1 MDTPLRSKLLTVV
14 LLRRAGG
21 SLLRNPCPPSGPLEG
36 WAHKRSEVGG
46 MERSGRSP
54 EGEQPSVRRK
64 SGHTLSGRAAVRL
77 AEEWTYVQRKSSRP
91 TGGRVTDSAGKAV
104 GWPGAD
110 QGADQSAD
118 QGADQGE
125 DQSADQG
132 ADQRHRPRR
141 RPGYG
146 PGCEPGCGP
155 AVRAENENRAAL
167 LVRPALIFGWLH
179 LSQQMC
185 VLKVVIS
192 SPHRTLHTSHI

>member
-1 MDTPLRSKLLTVV
+1 MAWGRPRSV

-36 WAHKRSEVGG
+36 WGPQAK
-46 MERSGRSP
+46 RSGRD
-54 EGEQPSVRRK
+54 GAKRK
-64 SGHTLSGRAAVRL
+64 VSGGRAAFRP

-91 TGGRVTDSAGKAV
+91 PGGSVADSAGKAV
-104 GWPGAD
+104 GWPDAD

-118 QGADQGE
+118 QGANQGANQGE
-125 DQSADQG
+125 DQGASQGADQG
-132 ADQRHRPRR
+132 ADQRCRPW
-141 RPGYG
+141 
-146 PGCEPGCGP
+146 CGP

>member
-1 MDTPLRSKLLTVV
+1 MAVGSISLPGVDTPLRSKLLTVV

-36 WAHKRSEVGG
+36 WGPQAK
-46 MERSGRSP
+46 RSGRD
-54 EGEQPSVRRK
+54 GAKRK
-64 SGHTLSGRAAVRL
+64 VSGGRAAVRL
-77 AEEWTYVQRKSSRP
+77 AEGWTYAQRENSRP
-91 TGGRVTDSAGKAV
+91 PGGRVTNSAGKAA
-104 GWPGAD
+104 GWPDADQGADQDAD

-118 QGADQGE
+118 QL
-125 DQSADQG
+125 
-132 ADQRHRPRR
+132 
-141 RPGYG
+141 
-146 PGCEPGCGP
+146 
-155 AVRAENENRAAL
+155 VRAKNENRAAL

>member
-1 MDTPLRSKLLTVV
+1 
-14 LLRRAGG
+14 
-21 SLLRNPCPPSGPLEG
+21 
-36 WAHKRSEVGG
+36 

-64 SGHTLSGRAAVRL
+64 SGRPLSEIAAVRP
-77 AEEWTYVQRKSSRP
+77 AEEWTYAQRKSSRTP
-91 TGGRVTDSAGKAV
+91 GGSVADSAGKAA
-104 GWPGAD
+104 GWPDADQGADQDAD

-118 QGADQGE
+118 QL
-125 DQSADQG
+125 
-132 ADQRHRPRR
+132 
-141 RPGYG
+141 
-146 PGCEPGCGP
+146 
-155 AVRAENENRAAL
+155 VRAENENRAAL